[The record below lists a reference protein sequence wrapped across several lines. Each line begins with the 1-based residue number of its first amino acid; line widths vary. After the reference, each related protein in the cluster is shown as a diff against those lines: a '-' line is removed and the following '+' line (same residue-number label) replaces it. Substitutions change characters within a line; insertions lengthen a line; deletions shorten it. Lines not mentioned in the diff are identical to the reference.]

1 MGHFL
6 YDVRNVAFSSAADNF
21 RLIGDTGKNVVVC
34 WKDSMEL
41 IDKLLRE
48 GPSYLLMKKLSRYI
62 VNVNT
67 IDFESLQKMG
77 VITEKSEKMEGL
89 FVIEYKE
96 QYDSHVGLRIDSNWV
111 DKELI
116 I

>member
-1 MGHFL
+1 
-6 YDVRNVAFSSAADNF
+6 
-21 RLIGDTGKNVVVC
+21 
-34 WKDSMEL
+34 MEL

-67 IDFESLQKMG
+67 RDFEVLQKIG
-77 VITEKSEKMEGL
+77 VITEWSEKMDGL
-89 FVIEYKE
+89 FVIGYKE
-96 QYDSHVGLRIDSNWV
+96 QYDSHVGLRIDSNWA